1 MARTPI
7 PFVSKFLC
15 LHNYGIKYSTWDR
28 YLHIIFAVIPPSWFI
43 ILLYIFFRLYSNKAD
58 FNTHALFIHSFI
70 HSPSIY
76 VSNSDFFLESQTRI
90 HCCSRHFSTCMSRKH
105 CSRAEAAA
113 HCWPLRPRRCGTS
126 SPQAPRP
133 GLACDHFDNETWRNN
148 VIYASAVPIWD
159 PAFKRPGSFC
169 CGLVEASHHF
179 RSAAPLRQLPGQ
191 SRAHQPLTSAPLQL
205 WEVPS

>member
-7 PFVSKFLC
+7 PFVCKFLC

-113 HCWPLRPRRCGTS
+113 HCWPSAHGDVAPLLSRPPDLGWPVTTLTTRHEEIMLFMRVLCPFETQLLR
-126 SPQAPRP
+126 
-133 GLACDHFDNETWRNN
+133 GLA
-148 VIYASAVPIWD
+148 ASAV
-159 PAFKRPGSFC
+159 
-169 CGLVEASHHF
+169 AS
-179 RSAAPLRQLPGQ
+179 
-191 SRAHQPLTSAPLQL
+191 
-205 WEVPS
+205 